1 MGNQLCMTVNVSHW
15 KREQFE
21 MQLRLHFLITSI
33 RKSFPILLVLTLS
46 TVVFPHWFDSISLII
61 LQLFRLTTDCKVI
74 FHLDPKHMK
83 KTSALLS
90 KMLWVHIGS
99 SWGIYCAC
107 LSADKVNCSRQLFF
121 FVYGAMTD
129 CNLCKIHLR
138 IFIHE
143 NESFYIEREIRFQG
157 HELTN
162 QPTDKLYHK
171 RPTLNL
177 LFKAKG
183 EGPIFPIFIAS

>member
-61 LQLFRLTTDCKVI
+61 LQLFRLTTDCKVV

-99 SWGIYCAC
+99 SWGICCAC
-107 LSADKVNCSRQLFF
+107 LSADKVNCSRQLLVLFSL

-129 CNLCKIHLR
+129 CNLCKIHFSLR
-138 IFIHE
+138 ILKMKAFT
-143 NESFYIEREIRFQG
+143 SS
-157 HELTN
+157 
-162 QPTDKLYHK
+162 K
-171 RPTLNL
+171 R
-177 LFKAKG
+177 
-183 EGPIFPIFIAS
+183 

>member
-1 MGNQLCMTVNVSHW
+1 MSAIG
-15 KREQFE
+15 RESSSKCSWDCIFWL
-21 MQLRLHFLITSI
+21 LRSE
-33 RKSFPILLVLTLS
+33 SFPILLLALS
-46 TVVFPHWFDSISLII
+46 TVVIPHWFDSISLII

-99 SWGIYCAC
+99 SWGICCAC
-107 LSADKVNCSRQLFF
+107 LSADKVNCSRQLLVLFSL

-171 RPTLNL
+171 RPTLNCF
-177 LFKAKG
+177 FKAKG
-183 EGPIFPIFIAS
+183 PTFPTFIAS